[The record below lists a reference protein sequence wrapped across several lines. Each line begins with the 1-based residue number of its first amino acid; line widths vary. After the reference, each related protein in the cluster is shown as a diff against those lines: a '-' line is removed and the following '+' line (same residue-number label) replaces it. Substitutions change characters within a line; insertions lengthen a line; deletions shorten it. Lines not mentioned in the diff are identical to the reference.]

1 MIRNEAD
8 QTEAG
13 HRAFEINVFDL
24 IIHFLGLGFEQ
35 RCLRLLEPI
44 IWLNE
49 LSIGQCF
56 ALADHDGELAIAV
69 VDELDQSVVGS
80 LACRAVVQEHLQK
93 VHSGDFMINL

>member
-1 MIRNEAD
+1 MIRNEAN

-24 IIHFLGLGFEQ
+24 IIHFLVLGFKQ
-35 RCLRLLEPI
+35 HCLRFLEPI

-69 VDELDQSVVGS
+69 VDELHERVIGSV
-80 LACRAVVQEHLQK
+80 ACRAVVQEHLQK
-93 VHSGDFMINL
+93 VHGGDFMIDL